1 MPNPVT
7 DLPDEFVA
15 ASAASLPSR
24 RQKLTRRLRTQKML
38 VHIVFGLSACEA
50 LFALAA
56 YLNGDYSAAKFC
68 AVKGCIVFAFAYI
81 AQVAARKKRS
91 MHCGKR
97 IGRRKGLQDQ
107 CIPRLQS
114 RVS

>member
-50 LFALAA
+50 LCPSGLSERRLLSDQILCGHRVHRFRLCIYRASSGSKKAVDALREK
-56 YLNGDYSAAKFC
+56 D
-68 AVKGCIVFAFAYI
+68 
-81 AQVAARKKRS
+81 RS
-91 MHCGKR
+91 T
-97 IGRRKGLQDQ
+97 
-107 CIPRLQS
+107 
-114 RVS
+114 